1 MTMCFFVIP
10 MSKKQATKKRND
22 ANTLKH
28 DRRQRTD
35 VIAARHPR
43 EKTFDSVELIHPD
56 FSFRSFRRIFY

>member
-1 MTMCFFVIP
+1 
-10 MSKKQATKKRND
+10 MSKSKATKKRND

-43 EKTFDSVELIHPD
+43 EKTSESVELIHHD
-56 FSFRSFRRIFY
+56 YEREFWFGSFFS